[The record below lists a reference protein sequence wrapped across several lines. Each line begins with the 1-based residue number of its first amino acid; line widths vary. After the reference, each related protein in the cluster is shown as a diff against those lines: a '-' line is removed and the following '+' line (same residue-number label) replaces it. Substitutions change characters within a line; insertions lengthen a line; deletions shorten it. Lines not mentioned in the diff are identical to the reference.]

1 MSLEL
6 KRLELGKE
14 ATLVNTLN
22 RILDNNQI
30 VGVLDECGALQVSFG
45 VRDYSTR
52 LGACDG
58 TRLNTVVES
67 TAARGPLVRVINNS
81 SVSLQETLSN
91 NMEKLSSYISQRDD
105 ILRSFLNVCQE
116 RSGISQQEKTA
127 LDSLVDE
134 DRTLKTLYQEKVSVD
149 QIARAIESKARFGF
163 DDCERELHVEEEE
176 QQDQEMEAAV

>member
-58 TRLNTVVES
+58 TRLNTVVEYKITTRRPEES
-67 TAARGPLVRVINNS
+67 F
-81 SVSLQETLSN
+81 SVGTWTT
-91 NMEKLSSYISQRDD
+91 
-105 ILRSFLNVCQE
+105 LRSN
-116 RSGISQQEKTA
+116 
-127 LDSLVDE
+127 
-134 DRTLKTLYQEKVSVD
+134 
-149 QIARAIESKARFGF
+149 
-163 DDCERELHVEEEE
+163 
-176 QQDQEMEAAV
+176 

>member
-58 TRLNTVVES
+58 TRLNTVVEYSAMISYAVSS
-67 TAARGPLVRVINNS
+67 TFVKNGVESRSRRKQHWILWWTKIGHLRLCIKRR
-81 SVSLQETLSN
+81 SV
-91 NMEKLSSYISQRDD
+91 
-105 ILRSFLNVCQE
+105 
-116 RSGISQQEKTA
+116 
-127 LDSLVDE
+127 
-134 DRTLKTLYQEKVSVD
+134 
-149 QIARAIESKARFGF
+149 
-163 DDCERELHVEEEE
+163 
-176 QQDQEMEAAV
+176 